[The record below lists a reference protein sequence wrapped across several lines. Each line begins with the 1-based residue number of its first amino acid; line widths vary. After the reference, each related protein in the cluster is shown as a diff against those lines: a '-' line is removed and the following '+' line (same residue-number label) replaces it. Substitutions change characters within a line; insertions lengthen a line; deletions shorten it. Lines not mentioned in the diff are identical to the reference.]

1 MKTRITELLGIEYPI
16 ICGGMARVGTGRLPA
31 AVSNA
36 GGLGMIGSGDMPGE
50 ILRAEIENTRSLTD
64 KPFGINLNR
73 QSPNRD
79 ELLEIAIEAKPALI
93 AIGGGDPRPC
103 IEPLQKA
110 GIPFFPIVPSLKL
123 AKRMDEMGAAGV
135 VIEGLE
141 AGGHVGYSTTLC
153 LMQIILGEVNCPV
166 LVAGGMG
173 TGRAIA
179 AALLMGAD
187 GVQLGTRFLVSEESP
202 VHETYKQLLLQA
214 GDDATTVVDWTR
226 SNGDR
231 VLKNGFSKKYID
243 MELSGESDEELAKLA
258 AGAYRRGVMDGDLE
272 MGSLAA
278 GIICAKL
285 KKIEPAKD
293 IIDGLMA
300 ECEAYLR
307 KAPSLL

>member
-50 ILRAEIENTRSLTD
+50 ILRAEIEKTRTLTD

-226 SNGDR
+226 GNGDR

-300 ECEAYLR
+300 ECEASLR

>member
-50 ILRAEIENTRSLTD
+50 ILRAEIEKTRSLTD

-226 SNGDR
+226 GNGDR

-300 ECEAYLR
+300 ECEASLR

>member
-1 MKTRITELLGIEYPI
+1 MKTRITELLGIQHPI

-36 GGLGMIGSGDMPGE
+36 GGLGIIGSGDMPGE
-50 ILRAEIENTRSLTD
+50 ILWEEIERTRSMTD

-79 ELLEIAIEAKPALI
+79 ELLAIACEAKPALVT
-93 AIGGGDPRPC
+93 IGGGDPRPC
-103 IEPLQKA
+103 IEPLHKA

-123 AKRMDEMGAAGV
+123 AKRMDEMGADGV

-153 LMQIILGEVNCPV
+153 LLQIIVGHIKCPV
-166 LVAGGMG
+166 LVAGGFG
-173 TGRAIA
+173 TGRAMA
-179 AALLMGAD
+179 AAMLLGAD
-187 GVQLGTRFLVSEESP
+187 AVQMGTRFLASEESP

-226 SNGDR
+226 GNGDR
-231 VLKNGFSKKYID
+231 VLKNPYSKKFLE
-243 MELSGESDEELAKLA
+243 MELGGVSDDELAKMM
-258 AGAYRRGVMDGDLE
+258 AGAYKRGVIDGDLE
-272 MGSLAA
+272 MGSLSA

-285 KKIEPAKD
+285 NKVEPVKEIVD
-293 IIDGLMA
+293 QLMA
-300 ECEAYLR
+300 ECEAALR
-307 KAPSLL
+307 GAPSLL

>member
-50 ILRAEIENTRSLTD
+50 ILRAEIEKTRSLTD

-226 SNGDR
+226 GNGDR

-293 IIDGLMA
+293 IIGGLMA
-300 ECEAYLR
+300 ECEASLR

>member
-50 ILRAEIENTRSLTD
+50 ILRAEIEKTRTLTD

-226 SNGDR
+226 GNGDR
-231 VLKNGFSKKYID
+231 VLNIGFSKKYID

-300 ECEAYLR
+300 ECEASLR
-307 KAPSLL
+307 KAPSPL

>member
-50 ILRAEIENTRSLTD
+50 ILRAEIEKTRTLTD

-173 TGRAIA
+173 TGRSIA

-226 SNGDR
+226 GNGDR

-300 ECEAYLR
+300 ECEASLR

>member
-50 ILRAEIENTRSLTD
+50 ILRAEIEKTRSLTD

-79 ELLEIAIEAKPALI
+79 ELREIAIEAKPALI

-141 AGGHVGYSTTLC
+141 
-153 LMQIILGEVNCPV
+153 
-166 LVAGGMG
+166 AGGMG

-258 AGAYRRGVMDGDLE
+258 AGAYRRGVMDRDLE

-300 ECEAYLR
+300 ECEASLR

>member
-50 ILRAEIENTRSLTD
+50 ILRAEIEKTRSLTD

-173 TGRAIA
+173 TGRSIA

-226 SNGDR
+226 GNGDR

-300 ECEAYLR
+300 ECEASLR

>member
-50 ILRAEIENTRSLTD
+50 ILRAEIEKTRSLTD

-226 SNGDR
+226 GNGDR

-258 AGAYRRGVMDGDLE
+258 ASAYRRGVMDGDLE

-307 KAPSLL
+307 KVPSLL

>member
-36 GGLGMIGSGDMPGE
+36 GGLGMIGPGDMPGE
-50 ILRAEIENTRSLTD
+50 ILRAEIEKTRILTD
-64 KPFGINLNR
+64 KPCGINLHR

-79 ELLEIAIEAKPALI
+79 GLLELAIEAKPALI

-173 TGRAIA
+173 TGSGIA
-179 AALLMGAD
+179 AALPMGAD
-187 GVQLGTRFLVSEESP
+187 GVQLGARFLVSEESP

-226 SNGDR
+226 GNGDR

-300 ECEAYLR
+300 ECEASLR